1 MWEWQKL
8 WLLPGQLRHKF
19 ETPEVETTEPL
30 ASQQMGIR
38 EEAVIVLDLLRNKLH
53 KDPIKA
59 CVREYLC
66 NARDA
71 HREVLGK
78 ACAAS
83 EQAVGTPDKP
93 VRVVLPTE
101 LARQIEFKDEGPGIS
116 PRRMGDIF
124 LNWLAALGAKAH
136 GASTK
141 RRDKAHGASTK
152 RRCTGDLR

>member
-1 MWEWQKL
+1 MVAWQKL

-38 EEAVIVLDLLRNKLH
+38 EQDMHIVLDLLRNKLYR
-53 KDPIKA
+53 DPIRA

-71 HREVLGK
+71 HREV
-78 ACAAS
+78 
-83 EQAVGTPDKP
+83 GTPEKP
-93 VRVVLPTE
+93 VRVTLPTE
-101 LARQIEFKDEGPGIS
+101 LARQSEFKDEGPGIS

-124 LNWLAALGAKAH
+124 LNRVASLRARAP
-136 GASTK
+136 GASAK
-141 RRDKAHGASTK
+141 RR
-152 RRCTGDLR
+152 RLGDLR